1 MLTAG
6 RTVSDKLWQTDIIII
21 KYIKYLTTQWK
32 MTKQPSHTITT
43 AIIIIFTEGKEQI
56 RNEQVLICM
65 G

>member
-1 MLTAG
+1 MLTGG

-21 KYIKYLTTQWK
+21 KYIKYLATKWET
-32 MTKQPSHTITT
+32 TKQPSHIIIA
-43 AIIIIFTEGKEQI
+43 AIIIIFAEGKEQN

>member
-1 MLTAG
+1 MLTAS
-6 RTVSDKLWQTDIIII
+6 RTVSDKLWQTEIKII
-21 KYIKYLTTQWK
+21 KYIKYLATQWE

-43 AIIIIFTEGKEQI
+43 AIVIIFAEGKEQN